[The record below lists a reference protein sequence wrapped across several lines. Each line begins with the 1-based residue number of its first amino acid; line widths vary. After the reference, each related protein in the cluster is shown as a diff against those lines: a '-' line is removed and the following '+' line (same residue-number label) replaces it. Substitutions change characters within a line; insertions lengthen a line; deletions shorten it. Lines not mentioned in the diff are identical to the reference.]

1 MENKSATGVQPRLA
15 SPHLAQAT
23 LYGLNNSFG
32 KIITSGLELSLGSGR
47 LIPVVKILS
56 NSFSGVTLSPDE
68 WKTFKN
74 DFSRI
79 RLYFEAWGSEAER
92 MCGTRTEFSSYYTLL
107 TSCYQQRAVSFGSI
121 NRECNEDRKDSV
133 IGEPL
138 AKRQRTAVYSPC
150 VVLQRPTFEKLVEVS
165 RCVDQHQSFLQNHTD
180 IINQCMDTLVSYCQ
194 GELGNNKEISGMSVQ
209 AFLASEGASEI
220 FLQHLKTVM
229 MNTNPEFIKSS
240 LERILPELIVLFRG
254 HIADRV
260 LSPLLH
266 E

>member
-32 KIITSGLELSLGSGR
+32 KKITSGLQLSLGSWR

-79 RLYFEAWGSEAER
+79 RLYFEAWVSEAER

-107 TSCYQQRAVSFGSI
+107 TSCYQQRVVSFAVQK
-121 NRECNEDRKDSV
+121 NAV

-150 VVLQRPTFEKLVEVS
+150 VFLQRTTFEKLVEVS
-165 RCVDQHQSFLQNHTD
+165 CCVDQHQSFLQNQAD

-194 GELGNNKEISGMSVQ
+194 GELGNNKEISGMSFQ

-229 MNTNPEFIKSS
+229 INTNPEFIKNS
-240 LERILPELIVLFRG
+240 LERILPQLVVLFRG

-260 LSPLLH
+260 LSPLSH

>member
-32 KIITSGLELSLGSGR
+32 KIITSGLQLSLESGS

-56 NSFSGVTLSPDE
+56 NSFSGVTLNHDE

-74 DFSRI
+74 DFSWVP
-79 RLYFEAWGSEAER
+79 LYFEAWGSDAKR

-121 NRECNEDRKDSV
+121 NRECNEDRKDAV
-133 IGEPL
+133 TGEPL
-138 AKRQRTAVYSPC
+138 EKRQRTAVYSPC
-150 VVLQRPTFEKLVEVS
+150 VVLQRPNFENNF
-165 RCVDQHQSFLQNHTD
+165 QSFLQNHTD

-194 GELGNNKEISGMSVQ
+194 GELGNNKEISGMSVE
-209 AFLASEGASEI
+209 AFLASDGASKI

-229 MNTNPEFIKSS
+229 MNTNPEFIKNS
-240 LERILPELIVLFRG
+240 LEQILPELIVLFRG

-260 LSPLLH
+260 LSPLSH